1 MAKRLEKY
9 LLRKAFDS
17 QGLLPDEALWR
28 RKWLFL
34 MGSVRRINPGI
45 ILFKRLLIKNQDDE
59 FIRERKIYKH
69 CMPQLK
75 ESYYY
80 RKIFEQYFGKNEQLI
95 PHFWMPKWVKTND
108 PSARELTGY
117 QE

>member
-1 MAKRLEKY
+1 MKHYGGGNA
-9 LLRKAFDS
+9 
-17 QGLLPDEALWR
+17 
-28 RKWLFL
+28 LFL
-34 MGSVRRINPGI
+34 MALARRINPGI
-45 ILFKRLLIKNQDDE
+45 IIIQKFVDQKISDDE
-59 FIRERKIYKH
+59 FIRERKIFNH

-80 RKIFEQYFGKNEQLI
+80 RKIFKQLFGNNEQLI
-95 PHFWMPKWVKTND
+95 PHFWMPKWVKTQD